1 MFLNRNIL
9 FEQMLFIFIYCN
21 ILQVEVPEVAFHI
34 YIFVKQ
40 MFFYLDLDL
49 YLQYFAGLCAR
60 GGLAGVEE
68 GGVEEGGRQHQEEAR
83 PREHQVRIVLGTR

>member
-40 MFFYLDLDL
+40 MFFILILIFICNISQVSVPEVDLQELKKEESKRAAANIRRRLDL
-49 YLQYFAGLCAR
+49 
-60 GGLAGVEE
+60 EN
-68 GGVEEGGRQHQEEAR
+68 
-83 PREHQVRIVLGTR
+83 TR